1 MDKPL
6 KFATLD
12 ACLADF
18 KNTFN
23 KHERVKKLI
32 NNWNRSIVVE
42 SNNSDALATMVIKDL
57 AMTDVKPGA
66 HPSEDFPIHLQGSEP
81 TLIRIF
87 SGDYNPAHALIEGD
101 LAVFSSEKDKVKL
114 EAITMVIWGL

>member
-1 MDKPL
+1 MKPL
-6 KFATLD
+6 RFQTLKD
-12 ACLADF
+12 CLADF
-18 KNTFN
+18 QQRFN
-23 KHERVKKLI
+23 DHTRVKKLI
-32 NNWNRSIVVE
+32 PKWDRFIVVE
-42 SNNSDALATMVIKDL
+42 ASDSAAVATMVIKDL
-57 AMTDVKPGA
+57 FMTEVRAGA
-66 HPSEDFPIHLQGSEP
+66 HPGPTDPILLQASEP